1 MIFEENTHQILN
13 KLNLLDKL
21 SPCFSDSTGTNNV
34 NKKPPFSYAQLIA
47 QAISASV
54 EQQLTL
60 SQIYSFIANKYTYY
74 KLDDK
79 GWQNS
84 IRHNLSLNRH
94 FVKVARHQHEP
105 GKGSFWR
112 IEPSSEIKVI
122 EQAFNKKSRS
132 STPNSLSKQ
141 QTNVVLLNSSMP
153 SSQNSGQYSQSN
165 SPNSSASTTNK
176 STNESAEV
184 ASDAHGLKQFLS
196 TDVDTS
202 LIQQISQQT
211 QQLQAQQLIQ
221 ALNQFQLQQQQQHAA
236 ELQNMFASNQQT
248 SNNLMSFPYLNLI
261 HQQHNEGA
269 VTDKNNNLNIVNRSE
284 EKGNQKK
291 AGKINGMKQEAK
303 CSSKNANN
311 TVKLKLLLN
320 EAVKPTA
327 GRPNAAKRNIS
338 QVLNEKQNVEKHGL
352 LTSVGADP
360 NKRQKI

>member
-1 MIFEENTHQILN
+1 MYFS
-13 KLNLLDKL
+13 DKQ

-60 SQIYSFIANKYTYY
+60 SQIYSFIANKYAYY

-141 QTNVVLLNSSMP
+141 HTNAALLNSSMP

-165 SPNSSASTTNK
+165 SPNSSVSTTNK
-176 STNESAEV
+176 STSESSEV
-184 ASDAHGLKQFLS
+184 ASEATLNQSTVKQLLSKDADAAS
-196 TDVDTS
+196 TS

-221 ALNQFQLQQQQQHAA
+221 ALNQFQLQQQQHAA
-236 ELQNMFASNQQT
+236 ELQHIFVSNQQT
-248 SNNLMSFPYLNLI
+248 SNNLKSFPYLNLI

-269 VTDKNNNLNIVNRSE
+269 ATDNNMNTVNSSEDRSQM
-284 EKGNQKK
+284 QKASK
-291 AGKINGMKQEAK
+291 VNGMKQEAK

-311 TVKLKLLLN
+311 TVKLKLLFN
-320 EAVKPTA
+320 EAVKPAAATA
-327 GRPNAAKRNIS
+327 GRANAAKRNIS
-338 QVLNEKQNVEKHGL
+338 QVLNEKQNVEKHSL
-352 LTSVGADP
+352 LASVGADP